1 MSYIGRGKIVQKICM
16 IHSSRVPA
24 FSSMVI
30 SWLRLINISN
40 EKADIST
47 ASSYSYYSRRSI
59 LSKLFYVIINLFFWY
74 FENIICFCDAS
85 NYKKCWFCHN
95 FSSETCQNHYTLF
108 SLKWHSNL
116 STLVLIHCGCCHLQ
130 HSSLWCLLLFTIL
143 IAITMWTCGS
153 NLKNYFIIVIRPNKR
168 FNLKKILKLGLTC
181 HVFLFRD
188 FL

>member
-1 MSYIGRGKIVQKICM
+1 MCNFWLKYRPWKVVKKMSYIGRGKIVQKICM

-47 ASSYSYYSRRSI
+47 ALSYGYYGWRSI

-95 FSSETCQNHYTLF
+95 
-108 SLKWHSNL
+108 
-116 STLVLIHCGCCHLQ
+116 LQ
-130 HSSLWCLLLFTIL
+130 
-143 IAITMWTCGS
+143 
-153 NLKNYFIIVIRPNKR
+153 
-168 FNLKKILKLGLTC
+168 KKIVLK
-181 HVFLFRD
+181 FLNALRFFFATTD
-188 FL
+188 VQFSVSVSVSKFIY

>member
-1 MSYIGRGKIVQKICM
+1 MVSKGIQSGNIHFMNKMSTLQAWAQK
-16 IHSSRVPA
+16 R
-24 FSSMVI
+24 
-30 SWLRLINISN
+30 
-40 EKADIST
+40 
-47 ASSYSYYSRRSI
+47 Y
-59 LSKLFYVIINLFFWY
+59 LSLFYQQSKVKNCYALAPLI
-74 FENIICFCDAS
+74 
-85 NYKKCWFCHN
+85 
-95 FSSETCQNHYTLF
+95 SSETCQNHYTLF